1 MPGWRAEPRTADR
14 FVLAAL
20 GLAVTCVTTL
30 GIAAHA
36 TYGARVAVDEPQYL
50 LTAMSIGRDGSLDIS
65 DELAAEA
72 YRPFHRV
79 DLPRQTV
86 PVGESAR
93 EVSPH
98 DPLLP
103 VLIAGPARVGG
114 WVAAKAAIAVMAG
127 ALAVLTAWT
136 AMRRFG
142 VSRPVAIGVTV
153 AFACAAPLA
162 TYATQIY
169 PEVPAA
175 LAATSA
181 VAAATAPLSRRS
193 AAVLVVA
200 VAALPWLAVK
210 YAPVAAVLAGV
221 ALWRW
226 RHQVDQ
232 QNRRWWRAVV
242 LTLAVAGV
250 AYLIVHRWLYGG
262 WTSYARGGQF
272 VANGELSAVGD
283 APDYTGRSRR
293 LAGLLVD
300 DGFGL
305 AMWMPAWLLLP
316 VAVGVLWRRRPPAAE
331 VLLAPLATGWL
342 VATFVALTMHG
353 WWWPGRQLVVV
364 LPLAVVAIAFAVET
378 VPVWRLAFVLVAVL
392 GMATWVWTT
401 VEAIT
406 RRHVLVVDFE
416 RTANPWI
423 QAWRRLLPDGRSP
436 STADG
441 VMLAVWTV
449 AIAALGWVGWRYAH
463 TPSAGV
469 VADPARS
476 AARAATVSSRSGLR
490 GAKPS
495 SS

>member
-1 MPGWRAEPRTADR
+1 MAASTSATSSPPR
-14 FVLAAL
+14 
-20 GLAVTCVTTL
+20 
-30 GIAAHA
+30 
-36 TYGARVAVDEPQYL
+36 
-50 LTAMSIGRDGSLDIS
+50 
-65 DELAAEA
+65 A
-72 YRPFHRV
+72 YRPFHRSICCARPSRSV
-79 DLPRQTV
+79 SRPAR
-86 PVGESAR
+86 SA
-93 EVSPH
+93 H

-103 VLIAGPARVGG
+103 VLIAGPVRVGG

-142 VSRPVAIGVTV
+142 VSRPVAIGVT
-153 AFACAAPLA
+153 ASFACAAPLA

-181 VAAATAPLSRRS
+181 VAAATAPLCRRS

-210 YAPVAAVLAGV
+210 YVPVAAVLAGV

-232 QNRRWWRAVV
+232 HHRRWWRASV

-250 AYLIVHRWLYGG
+250 AYLVVHRWLYGG
-262 WTSYARGGQF
+262 WTSYATGGYF

-283 APDYTGRSRR
+283 DADYAGRSAPRR
-293 LAGLLVD
+293 
-300 DGFGL
+300 
-305 AMWMPAWLLLP
+305 PP
-316 VAVGVLWRRRPPAAE
+316 RRRWLQPGDVDAGMAAPTRCRRGALAPPTPAAE

-353 WWWPGRQLVVV
+353 WWPGRQLVIV

-378 VPVWRLAFVLVAVL
+378 VPGWRLAFVPVAVL
-392 GMATWVWTT
+392 GIATWVWTT

-423 QAWRRLLPDGRSP
+423 QAWRRLLPDGPEPVNGRRRH
-436 STADG
+436 AGG
-441 VMLAVWTV
+441 VTV
-449 AIAALGWVGWRYAH
+449 AIAALGWVGWRYAR
-463 TPSAGV
+463 TPSADV

-476 AARAATVSSRSGLR
+476 AARAATVSSRSGLTGR
-490 GAKPS
+490 SRAA
-495 SS
+495 